1 MTVVSTKKF
10 VTNRKKYFDLA
21 LNEQVMIQRGNNMFV
36 VQNFVQNVSNQK
48 SRNGWAET
56 EKELVEEQNP
66 KEISIDGILP
76 PRRKGS
82 LTEGY
87 GLWAEDAPFDEN
99 NYRDRLR
106 QTEKNVW

>member
-1 MTVVSTKKF
+1 MQTIQLKYDIISWITGVNDKTVI
-10 VTNRKKYFDLA
+10 RELH
-21 LNEQVMIQRGNNMFV
+21 QWIQ
-36 VQNFVQNVSNQK
+36 K
-48 SRNGWAET
+48 
-56 EKELVEEQNP
+56 QNP
-66 KEISIDGILP
+66 REISIEGIQP

-99 NYRDRLR
+99 NYRDKLW